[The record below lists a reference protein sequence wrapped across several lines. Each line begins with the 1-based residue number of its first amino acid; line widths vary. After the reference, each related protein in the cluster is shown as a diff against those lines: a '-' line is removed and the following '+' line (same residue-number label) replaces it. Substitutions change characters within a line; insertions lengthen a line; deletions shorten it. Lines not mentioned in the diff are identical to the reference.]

1 MQRRSM
7 VIWRT
12 AIPSHCS
19 DLHRYYQPQIDL
31 SNAVAGECQ
40 PRPTHVSS
48 PACAFEK
55 CYLLRLPEALRNST
69 ALVVGSGEHTC
80 IRVFDWYVALQI
92 LLLWFAQ
99 AGKLLHG
106 TAPVQEQIKL
116 SRKGLAATIFSN
128 GVLCKSRK
136 LAVLAEVALALAR
149 NRQAPGP
156 LKTLKL
162 SSYCRPPLAGPGS
175 IPPWSRPS
183 PPREEIS
190 DW

>member
-1 MQRRSM
+1 M

-19 DLHRYYQPQIDL
+19 DQVL
-31 SNAVAGECQ
+31 SAPNWLVKCRRRRVPAS
-40 PRPTHVSS
+40 THVCS
-48 PACAFEK
+48 PCAFEK
-55 CYLLRLPEALRNST
+55 CYLFWLPEALRNST

-99 AGKLLHG
+99 AGKTSTRNRSG
-106 TAPVQEQIKL
+106 TRADKN
-116 SRKGLAATIFSN
+116 LAEKDWLATIFSN

-136 LAVLAEVALALAR
+136 LDVLAEVALALAR

-156 LKTLKL
+156 LETLKL
-162 SSYCRPPLAGPGS
+162 SSYCRPPPGRPRFD
-175 IPPWSRPS
+175 PPLVPARA
-183 PPREEIS
+183 EIFG
-190 DW
+190 W